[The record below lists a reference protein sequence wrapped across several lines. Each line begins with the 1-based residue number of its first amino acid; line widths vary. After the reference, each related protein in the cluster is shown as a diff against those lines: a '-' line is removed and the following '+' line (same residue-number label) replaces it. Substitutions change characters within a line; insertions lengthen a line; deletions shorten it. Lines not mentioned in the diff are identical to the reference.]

1 MGNYKPKRQIS
12 LLLSTLSFLSIF
24 AVNLLAD
31 HHQSQIIFHAYD
43 DKDLFQFKSK
53 APLETIVGTT
63 NQIAGKII
71 VHPDDVTK
79 DLQATF
85 EIDLASIK
93 TGIKMR
99 DEHLRD
105 QYLETKKFPTAMLTI
120 ENIVKVEG
128 EERKTPQKLEN
139 GKSAYVDAEGLLKL
153 HGVEKR
159 ITIKR
164 VKITYLKGSKE
175 LESGYMFGD
184 LLKIDGSFSLK
195 LSDFEIKVPQFLV
208 LKLSGE
214 IQIEISM
221 LATTV
226 APKKKSEKDSASIN

>member
-1 MGNYKPKRQIS
+1 
-12 LLLSTLSFLSIF
+12 
-24 AVNLLAD
+24 
-31 HHQSQIIFHAYD
+31 
-43 DKDLFQFKSK
+43 
-53 APLETIVGTT
+53 
-63 NQIAGKII
+63 
-71 VHPDDVTK
+71 
-79 DLQATF
+79 
-85 EIDLASIK
+85 
-93 TGIKMR
+93 MR

-105 QYLETKKFPTAMLTI
+105 QYLETKKFPTAILTI

-139 GKSAYVDAEGLLKL
+139 GKSAYVDVEGLLKL

-195 LSDFEIKVPQFLV
+195 LSDFKIKVPQFLV
-208 LKLSGE
+208 LKLSEE

-226 APKKKSEKDSASIN
+226 APKKK